1 MAASMPRSRAHTLAL
16 VAVPLALA
24 GGCGDAAPTVR
35 SSDARARVV
44 LDDYLVAPQE
54 LSVPSGRVTLEIVN
68 RGRVGHTFRLRREGR
83 LYAEVPT
90 LLPGERTTITREL
103 PRGGYRIFCAIANH
117 EELGLHG
124 TLVAR

>member
-1 MAASMPRSRAHTLAL
+1 MAALMPRCRAHMLAL
-16 VAVPLALA
+16 VATPLLLW
-24 GGCGDAAPTVR
+24 GCGDTGSTVR

-44 LDDYLVAPQE
+44 LDDYLLAPQE
-54 LSVPSGRVTLEIVN
+54 LSVPSGRVTIALAN

-90 LLPGERTTITREL
+90 LLPGKRRTITRTL
-103 PRGGYRIFCAIANH
+103 PRGAYRMFCVIANH
-117 EELGLHG
+117 EELGMYG